1 MPVLSVKSAVV
12 AAAALATL
20 AASALPSSAQS
31 YTYQGAQNYGSG
43 AYSQP
48 YDYNQRYYGDDRS
61 SYEYC
66 RNDRGQRQGAGTFI
80 GGAAG
85 AVAGS
90 QLAARGRRTE
100 GSILGGVVGAVIGN
114 VVGRNSANDCE
125 RYSQSNYYDDRAYSA
140 PVYDDRYADDRYDDR
155 YSDDR
160 YSDSRY
166 VQVYPAPASNYG
178 SSYNSSYGYGD
189 DYSSRYSSSY
199 GNTDR
204 DGCRLAESRI
214 RLPDGRSET
223 RYVRTCPDQS
233 GRYRVVD

>member
-1 MPVLSVKSAVV
+1 MSALSAKTAVA
-12 AAAALATL
+12 AAAALATVGF
-20 AASALPSSAQS
+20 SALPASAQS
-31 YTYQGAQNYGSG
+31 YYAQNYGTGS
-43 AYSQP
+43 YSQP
-48 YDYNQRYYGDDRS
+48 YDYNSRYYGDDRS
-61 SYEYC
+61 SYDYC

-114 VVGRNSANDCE
+114 VVGRNSGKNCE
-125 RYSQSNYYDDRAYSA
+125 TYPSNYYDDRAYSA
-140 PVYDDRYADDRYDDR
+140 PVYDDRYSDDRYEDR
-155 YSDDR
+155 YSDN
-160 YSDSRY
+160 RY
-166 VQVYPAPASNYG
+166 VQVYPAPM
-178 SSYNSSYGYGD
+178 SSYGSSYGYGD
-189 DYSSRYSSSY
+189 DYSSRYSTSYGY

>member
-1 MPVLSVKSAVV
+1 MSVLSAKTAVA
-12 AAAALATL
+12 AAAALATVGF
-20 AASALPSSAQS
+20 SALPASAQS
-31 YTYQGAQNYGSG
+31 YYAQNYGTGS
-43 AYSQP
+43 YSQP
-48 YDYNQRYYGDDRS
+48 YDYNSRYYGDDRS
-61 SYEYC
+61 SYDYC

-114 VVGRNSANDCE
+114 VVGRNSANNCE
-125 RYSQSNYYDDRAYSA
+125 AYPSNYYDDRAYSA
-140 PVYDDRYADDRYDDR
+140 PVYDDRYADDRYEDR
-155 YSDDR
+155 YSDN
-160 YSDSRY
+160 RY
-166 VQVYPAPASNYG
+166 VQVYPAPTSSYG
-178 SSYNSSYGYGD
+178 SSYGSGYGYGD
-189 DYSSRYSSSY
+189 DYSSRYSSSYGY

>member
-1 MPVLSVKSAVV
+1 MSVLSVKSAVA

-20 AASALPSSAQS
+20 GVSALPASAQS

-48 YDYNQRYYGDDRS
+48 YDYDQRYYGNDRS
-61 SYEYC
+61 SYDYC

-114 VVGRNSANDCE
+114 VVGRNSANNCE
-125 RYSQSNYYDDRAYSA
+125 TYRSNYYDDRAYSA

-155 YSDDR
+155 YSDSR
-160 YSDSRY
+160 YSDNRY
-166 VQVYPAPASNYG
+166 VQVYPAPTSGYG
-178 SSYNSSYGYGD
+178 SSYGYGD

>member
-1 MPVLSVKSAVV
+1 MSVLSVKSAVA

-20 AASALPSSAQS
+20 GVSALPASAQS

-48 YDYNQRYYGDDRS
+48 YDYDSRYYGDDRS
-61 SYEYC
+61 SYDYC
-66 RNDRGQRQGAGTFI
+66 RSDRGQRQGAGTFI

-100 GSILGGVVGAVIGN
+100 GSILGGVVGAVIGS
-114 VVGRNSANDCE
+114 VVGRSSANNCE
-125 RYSQSNYYDDRAYSA
+125 SYQSNYYDDRAYSA
-140 PVYDDRYADDRYDDR
+140 QVYDDRYADDRYDDR
-155 YSDDR
+155 YSDRR
-160 YSDSRY
+160 YQDNRY
-166 VQVYPAPASNYG
+166 VQVHPAPTSSYG
-178 SSYNSSYGYGD
+178 SSNGYGD
-189 DYSSRYSSSY
+189 SYSSSYSSSY

-214 RLPDGRSET
+214 RLPDGRSEI